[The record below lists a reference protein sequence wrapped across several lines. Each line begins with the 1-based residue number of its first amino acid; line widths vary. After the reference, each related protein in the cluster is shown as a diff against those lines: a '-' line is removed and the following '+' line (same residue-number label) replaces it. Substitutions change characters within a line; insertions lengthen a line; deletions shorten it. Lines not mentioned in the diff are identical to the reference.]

1 MQNFSL
7 MTEKVIKDIEQ
18 NGKKPSLLLHA
29 CCAPCASYVIE
40 YLSDF
45 FDITLFYYN
54 PNISPKTEYEFRLA
68 ELEQLCR
75 EHPKAKNIKIL
86 PCEYNEQEFYELAKG
101 LENSKEGGARCKKC
115 YELRLNKTAE
125 AAKKH
130 GFDYFTTTLTISPYK
145 NAVWLNEIGEKLM
158 KEYGIK
164 YLFSDF
170 KKKNGYKRS
179 IELSRKYNL
188 YRQDFC
194 GCVYSKKEAEMRR
207 LEKSNLV

>member
-1 MQNFSL
+1 MQNYSL
-7 MTEKVIKDIEQ
+7 FTENVINDIKLS
-18 NGKKPSLLLHA
+18 GKKPSLLLHA

-54 PNISPKTEYEFRLA
+54 PNISPKTEYDFRLS
-68 ELEQLCR
+68 ELARLCS

-86 PCEYNEQEFYELAKG
+86 PSQYNPEEFFQLAKG

-115 YELRLNKTAE
+115 YELRLRKTAE
-125 AAKKH
+125 EAKKH
-130 GFDYFTTTLTISPYK
+130 GFDFFTTTLTISPYK
-145 NAVWLNEIGEKLM
+145 NAVWLNEIGENLM
-158 KEYGIK
+158 KEYGVS

-179 IELSRKYNL
+179 IELSKEYNL
-188 YRQDFC
+188 YRQGFC
-194 GCVYSKKEAEMRR
+194 GCVYSKKESEMRR
-207 LEKSNLV
+207 LEKNK